1 MNPCILDPRAPRRQR
16 QLKLRPHSTP
26 SQTGDEFVC
35 PPTEF
40 QILTAA
46 SGVGIPEGHTITLYI
61 VMAHGTF
68 TTTGSYN
75 LDRVGLRAE
84 CTASSTSLSPLN
96 VLCSWT
102 DIHFYCATRLGLSTP
117 VH

>member
-1 MNPCILDPRAPRRQR
+1 
-16 QLKLRPHSTP
+16 
-26 SQTGDEFVC
+26 
-35 PPTEF
+35 
-40 QILTAA
+40 
-46 SGVGIPEGHTITLYI
+46 
-61 VMAHGTF
+61 MAHGTF